1 MKQAASRADPED
13 GSDIFLGNVGWLS
26 PDYTAL

>member
-1 MKQAASRADPED
+1 MKQEASRAGPEE

-26 PDYTAL
+26 PDYKAL